1 MATTTKPV
9 ARAETVGSLLQPD
22 DLLEARK
29 RVEDGQISVEEL
41 TAIEDREI
49 LAAIELQES
58 VGLDV
63 ITDGEFRRPGWADT
77 VRHLNGL
84 EPREGERSYP
94 ATANRPA
101 GGSTRYGP
109 GFPTVVSRVSPKTDH
124 PVGGEY
130 PFLAAHAHRRTK
142 YTMAAPSYHRRYWSD
157 EVSPRES
164 GYATCEEYLSDVR
177 DWLHDVAVRLVSQ
190 GCTYVQLD
198 APNYGSLCDPNTR
211 AFHAERG
218 HNLDEQIAFDAALD
232 SSVFDGLDV
241 TGALHVCRGN
251 MPGGT
256 WHSQGGY
263 GIIAEPLFSNL
274 DIDVVLLEY
283 DSERAGDFGPIKLIK
298 PGTVAVLGLLTTK
311 AGGLEDEADLRRRI
325 DEAAGVKALDELALS
340 TQCGFASA
348 TNAPMTIDEE
358 RAKLTLVGSL
368 AHSVWA

>member
-1 MATTTKPV
+1 MATSTQPV

-22 DLLEARK
+22 SLLEARK
-29 RVEDGQISVEEL
+29 QAEEGAISADEL

-49 LAAIELQES
+49 LTAIELQSS

-84 EPREGERSYP
+84 ESREGERSYP

-109 GFPTVVSRVSPKTDH
+109 GFPTVVSKISPKAEH

-130 PFLAAHAHRRTK
+130 PFLAAHTTRRTK

-157 EVSPRES
+157 EISPRES

-177 DWLHDVAVRLVSQ
+177 DWLHDVATRLAGE

-198 APNYGSLCDPNTR
+198 APNYGSLCDPATR

-241 TGALHVCRGN
+241 TGAVHVCRGN

-263 GIIAEPLFSNL
+263 G
-274 DIDVVLLEY
+274 
-283 DSERAGDFGPIKLIK
+283 
-298 PGTVAVLGLLTTK
+298 
-311 AGGLEDEADLRRRI
+311 
-325 DEAAGVKALDELALS
+325 
-340 TQCGFASA
+340 
-348 TNAPMTIDEE
+348 
-358 RAKLTLVGSL
+358 
-368 AHSVWA
+368 